1 MMANVEE
8 YKVKEVN
15 GVKVVG
21 PMKWIILILGPNH
34 QAKDIKP
41 LLETEYKNLNIIVIL
56 VTNPVRQV
64 NKNQFMTGVS
74 VQMNSN
80 AAEDADIVTKNLNS
94 LTRLTPEGYMMVIE
108 QRQFE
113 GRENFTPS
121 TNHNINQ
128 TLNAKSFM
136 TELTTLGGQNLRNVL
151 SKDIEKIFA
160 RVCQSI
166 ELYKTDNIPI
176 ITEFLEF

>member
-1 MMANVEE
+1 
-8 YKVKEVN
+8 
-15 GVKVVG
+15 
-21 PMKWIILILGPNH
+21 
-34 QAKDIKP
+34 
-41 LLETEYKNLNIIVIL
+41 
-56 VTNPVRQV
+56 
-64 NKNQFMTGVS
+64 
-74 VQMNSN
+74 
-80 AAEDADIVTKNLNS
+80 
-94 LTRLTPEGYMMVIE
+94 MMVIE

-113 GRENFTPS
+113 GRENFTTS
-121 TNHNINQ
+121 TNQNINQ